1 MAQVHEQKMRRPYG
15 NGSVHR
21 LQSPRKKMRC
31 IVKHI
36 SGIVGAEDGDVV
48 VNGLFPDEKQLQPVE
63 DGDCQAVIA
72 DSVNPEQGEIVVRDS
87 QGNSAEPTPA
97 DNSAY
102 ERKCGD
108 SPLLR
113 PHSGGG
119 MFVVAW
125 AWCTQA
131 KESTIPILRSNVLS
145 KWTRKY
151 FRFKLWLMEPSV
163 ARKTRNIPNWWI
175 DLHKLDLPRKAR
187 DTIAGMP
194 RSVAETVDRAQKA
207 CTAGNAAATERA
219 EASQGATKLKRS
231 MVRAMDTYNESAA
244 KLRKTVE

>member
-21 LQSPRKKMRC
+21 LQSSRKKMRC

-97 DNSAY
+97 DNSEY

-108 SPLLR
+108 SPLLSDLIQVVEYSLSLGPGVPKQKKAR
-113 PHSGGG
+113 SQFYGAMFCQSGRGSISASNCG
-119 MFVVAW
+119 SWNPVV
-125 AWCTQA
+125 
-131 KESTIPILRSNVLS
+131 
-145 KWTRKY
+145 
-151 FRFKLWLMEPSV
+151 
-163 ARKTRNIPNWWI
+163 RKTRNIPNWWI
-175 DLHKLDLPRKAR
+175 DLHKLYLPRKAR

-194 RSVAETVDRAQKA
+194 RSVTETVDRAQKA
-207 CTAGNAAATERA
+207 CTAGNTAATKRA
-219 EASQGATKLKRS
+219 DASQGAAKLKRS

>member
-1 MAQVHEQKMRRPYG
+1 
-15 NGSVHR
+15 
-21 LQSPRKKMRC
+21 MRC

-36 SGIVGAEDGDVV
+36 SGIVGAEDGDVA

-108 SPLLR
+108 SPLPSNLIQVVEYSLSLGPGVPKQKKAR
-113 PHSGGG
+113 SQFCGAMFCQSGRGSISASNCGSWSPLWPERLGTYPIGG
-119 MFVVAW
+119 L
-125 AWCTQA
+125 T
-131 KESTIPILRSNVLS
+131 S
-145 KWTRKY
+145 
-151 FRFKLWLMEPSV
+151 
-163 ARKTRNIPNWWI
+163 
-175 DLHKLDLPRKAR
+175 DLPRKAR

-207 CTAGNAAATERA
+207 CTAGNTAATKRA
-219 EASQGATKLKRS
+219 DASQGAAKLKRS
-231 MVRAMDTYNESAA
+231 MVRAMGTYNESAA

>member
-1 MAQVHEQKMRRPYG
+1 
-15 NGSVHR
+15 
-21 LQSPRKKMRC
+21 MRC

-72 DSVNPEQGEIVVRDS
+72 DSVNPEQGEIVLRDS

-207 CTAGNAAATERA
+207 CTAGNAAATKRA
-219 EASQGATKLKRS
+219 DASQGAAKLKRS

-244 KLRKTVE
+244 KLRKNVE